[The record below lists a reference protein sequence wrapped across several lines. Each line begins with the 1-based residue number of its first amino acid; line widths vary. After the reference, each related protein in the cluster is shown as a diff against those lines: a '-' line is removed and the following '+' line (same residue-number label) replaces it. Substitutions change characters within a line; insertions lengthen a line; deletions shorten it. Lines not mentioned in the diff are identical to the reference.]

1 MPDRVCSLSLLPLR
15 SRFQSRSGRFSIS
28 GSHLAAFSI
37 GNRSS
42 TPRVLHKI
50 PHRVQRS
57 RFRLLPGF
65 LKKRSY
71 FLKLFPSD
79 ITRGLFAHTRC
90 VELLVSRV
98 LYHFVTQSLQVRRAE
113 TLFILHFQWIT
124 ALEERSWNL
133 PGISPLKP

>member
-1 MPDRVCSLSLLPLR
+1 REVTWQHSPLATAL
-15 SRFQSRSGRFSIS
+15 Q
-28 GSHLAAFSI
+28 HLEY
-37 GNRSS
+37 S
-42 TPRVLHKI
+42 TKYLI
-50 PHRVQRS
+50 EIQRS

-98 LYHFVTQSLQVRRAE
+98 LYHFVRVLVKK
-113 TLFILHFQWIT
+113 ILNRFLLREMLRQRVNDGVVTRLMGKWLK
-124 ALEERSWNL
+124 AGVLEEGQINR
-133 PGISPLKP
+133 PKAGTPQGGVISPLLAN

>member
-50 PHRVQRS
+50 PHRDPAFSVSPSSWLSQEAVV
-57 RFRLLPGF
+57 
-65 LKKRSY
+65 

-98 LYHFVTQSLQVRRAE
+98 LYHFVRVLVKKILNRFLFFSSLMQSLTV
-113 TLFILHFQWIT
+113 
-124 ALEERSWNL
+124 
-133 PGISPLKP
+133 P